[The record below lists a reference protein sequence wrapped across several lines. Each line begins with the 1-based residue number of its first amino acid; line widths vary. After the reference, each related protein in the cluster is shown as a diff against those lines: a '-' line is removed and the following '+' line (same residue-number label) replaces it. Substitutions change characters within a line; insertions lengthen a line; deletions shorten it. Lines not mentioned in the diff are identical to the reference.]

1 LGTYKRSLRRSAP
14 VFLINKN
21 LPTNMN
27 RTHAELPSKKILT
40 NLDIWHYS
48 GFPAIYK
55 SPVKI

>member
-1 LGTYKRSLRRSAP
+1 
-14 VFLINKN
+14 
-21 LPTNMN
+21 MN